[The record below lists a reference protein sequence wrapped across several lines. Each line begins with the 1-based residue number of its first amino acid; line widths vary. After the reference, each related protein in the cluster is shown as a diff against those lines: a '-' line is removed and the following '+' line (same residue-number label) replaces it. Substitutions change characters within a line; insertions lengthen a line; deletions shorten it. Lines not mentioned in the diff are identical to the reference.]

1 MSATSARL
9 LRLLSLLQTPRE
21 WSGSELA
28 ERLEVSRRT
37 VRRDVDRLR
46 GLGYPVHATRGG
58 AGGYRLAAGAKL
70 PPLLLDDEE
79 AVAVAVSLRSAALG
93 TVAGLQD
100 TARRALSK
108 LEQVLPPRLRGPVR
122 AIEAAT
128 VTIPDRDTP
137 TVTPAALAA
146 LATACRDRQSLRFDY
161 TAHDGTGS
169 YRRTEPLRLVS
180 WGERWYLVAFDLD
193 RDDWRTFR
201 VDRIEPR
208 GPTGPPFAAR
218 EAPAGDLTASLTRQF
233 GAMWPVRAVFRV
245 HAPAERIAPGIAPAD
260 GVVEAVD
267 DATCLVTLGGSD
279 PLVVTSF
286 LCMFGVD
293 FTLVEGEE
301 AAAALRDLRDRCD
314 RALMDGPTGDPA
326 GGGPNAPITP

>member
-1 MSATSARL
+1 MLETSARL
-9 LRLLSLLQTPRE
+9 LRLLSLLQTPRD
-21 WSGSELA
+21 WAGSELA
-28 ERLEVSRRT
+28 ERLEVSPRT

-46 GLGYPVHATRGG
+46 ELGYPVHATRGG

-79 AVAVAVSLRSAALG
+79 AVAVAVSLRSATLG

-128 VTIPDRDTP
+128 VTMPDRDKP
-137 TVTPAALAA
+137 TVSPAALAA

-161 TAHDGTGS
+161 TAHDGMTS
-169 YRRTEPLRLVS
+169 YRRTEPLRIVS
-180 WGERWYLVAFDLD
+180 WGELWYLVAFDLD

-208 GPTGPPFAAR
+208 EPTGPPFPAR
-218 EAPAGDLTASLTRQF
+218 EEPEGDLTAYLTKRF
-233 GAMWPVRAVFRV
+233 GALWPVRAVFRFR
-245 HAPAERIAPGIAPAD
+245 APAEQIAPGISPVD
-260 GVVEAVD
+260 GVVEAL
-267 DATCLVTLGGSD
+267 DADTCLVTLGGSD
-279 PLVVTSF
+279 PLVMASF
-286 LCMFGVD
+286 VCMFGVD
-293 FTLVEGEE
+293 FTLVEGDE
-301 AAAALRDLRDRCD
+301 AAAALRDLSDRCG
-314 RALMDGPTGDPA
+314 RALADT
-326 GGGPNAPITP
+326 